1 MNQTLVIS
9 TNLFLFDE
17 ALPVS
22 DMNAPHNF
30 YDWS

>member
-1 MNQTLVIS
+1 MNQTLVINTS
-9 TNLFLFDE
+9 LFLFDE
-17 ALPVS
+17 VLKVY

>member
-1 MNQTLVIS
+1 MNQTLVINTS
-9 TNLFLFDE
+9 LFLFDE
-17 ALPVS
+17 ILTVS